1 MAYKT
6 IYTYMEN
13 LDCKLRFEINEWD
26 EMKMSKS
33 LFLELILFVR
43 SKSSQNEK
51 AEKRRCSTIRKLSS
65 TLNQT
70 VHTNDVPL
78 LNFQTDIFQTYYW

>member
-1 MAYKT
+1 MAYKN

-33 LFLELILFVR
+33 LFLELILFCPIQIKPKR
-43 SKSSQNEK
+43 KSWK
-51 AEKRRCSTIRKLSS
+51 KK
-65 TLNQT
+65 
-70 VHTNDVPL
+70 V
-78 LNFQTDIFQTYYW
+78 